1 MNEGASVCN
10 ATIGRVV
17 VDCLVLVIVW
27 EGCCVPSDDCFV
39 AVGSEVEGEHLA
51 VEVFANGY
59 FVASFSVRDSKAI
72 CYFHLHQRVVSM
84 VQYCNDVIGKNKK

>member
-1 MNEGASVCN
+1 
-10 ATIGRVV
+10 
-17 VDCLVLVIVW
+17 
-27 EGCCVPSDDCFV
+27 
-39 AVGSEVEGEHLA
+39 LA